1 MQNNVQYTMY
11 NYVSRCLMNRKQER
25 EQAFILVFEKEF
37 NDDSLNDIL
46 SLAEEVRDIE
56 ADEYIKTVFFGV
68 FDNLD
73 AIDEIIS
80 QYAVGWSIKRITKTA
95 LAILR
100 LAIYEMKFYIEIPVS
115 VSINE
120 AVELAKKYATKEDA
134 SFINGILSTVAK
146 EITNA

>member
-1 MQNNVQYTMY
+1 MT
-11 NYVSRCLMNRKQER
+11 RKQAR
-25 EQAFILVFEKEF
+25 EETFILIFEKEF
-37 NDDSLNDIL
+37 NDDSLQDIL

-56 ADEYIKTVFFGV
+56 ADEYVKKVFFGV
-68 FDNLD
+68 YENLEK
-73 AIDEIIS
+73 IDEIIS
-80 QYAVGWSIKRITKTA
+80 TNAVGWSIKRITKTA

-100 LAIYEMKFYIEIPVS
+100 LSVYEIEYYDEIPVS

-146 EITNA
+146 QNA